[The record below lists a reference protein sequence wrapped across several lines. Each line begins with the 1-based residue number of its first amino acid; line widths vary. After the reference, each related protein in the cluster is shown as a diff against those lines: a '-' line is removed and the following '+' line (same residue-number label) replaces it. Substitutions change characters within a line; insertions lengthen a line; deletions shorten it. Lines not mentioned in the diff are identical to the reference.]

1 MKKKKFITAV
11 LLSFTLL
18 TSGCSIGGLN
28 SVINELH
35 GSLVGNSYT
44 IDTYDNYGNKTL
56 ETTGKKI
63 SITGNKIETV
73 SYDDTGKAIKG
84 YDLSSVITITIDGK
98 EIESCGDTC
107 IFMQDGLNPEVD
119 FTEEAIQSS
128 SAGLTDNAAVA
139 RYINKYKNYFGKS
152 RIVVDQIPAWPAY
165 HRIFRRQCILGNPGR
180 PPQDD
185 QADDRWKGS
194 LHTPC
199 QLPDHRQRPAVK
211 RVPKII
217 PVICTYY
224 FAEGFYDYVLALF
237 LLGRSMIF
245 AVKTP
250 LSQVKLLAPP
260 VFSAMWRTDWI
271 PIPLPVRLD
280 DWKISFFFRISPSKV
295 FSTWIRSR

>member
-107 IFMQDGLNPEVD
+107 NFH
-119 FTEEAIQSS
+119 A
-128 SAGLTDNAAVA
+128 
-139 RYINKYKNYFGKS
+139 
-152 RIVVDQIPAWPAY
+152 
-165 HRIFRRQCILGNPGR
+165 GR
-180 PPQDD
+180 PEPGGGFHRGSHPEQ
-185 QADDRWKGS
+185 QRW
-194 LHTPC
+194 PY
-199 QLPDHRQRPAVK
+199 RQRGSCPLHKQVQ
-211 RVPKII
+211 
-217 PVICTYY
+217 
-224 FAEGFYDYVLALF
+224 E
-237 LLGRSMIF
+237 LLQ
-245 AVKTP
+245 A
-250 LSQVKLLAPP
+250 
-260 VFSAMWRTDWI
+260 
-271 PIPLPVRLD
+271 
-280 DWKISFFFRISPSKV
+280 SPGS
-295 FSTWIRSR
+295 W

>member
-119 FTEEAIQSS
+119 FTEEAIQS
-128 SAGLTDNAAVA
+128 
-139 RYINKYKNYFGKS
+139 I
-152 RIVVDQIPAWPAY
+152 
-165 HRIFRRQCILGNPGR
+165 
-180 PPQDD
+180 
-185 QADDRWKGS
+185 
-194 LHTPC
+194 
-199 QLPDHRQRPAVK
+199 
-211 RVPKII
+211 
-217 PVICTYY
+217 
-224 FAEGFYDYVLALF
+224 
-237 LLGRSMIF
+237 
-245 AVKTP
+245 
-250 LSQVKLLAPP
+250 
-260 VFSAMWRTDWI
+260 
-271 PIPLPVRLD
+271 
-280 DWKISFFFRISPSKV
+280 
-295 FSTWIRSR
+295 

>member
-152 RIVVDQIPAWPAY
+152 RIVVIKSSLASLSPCISQA
-165 HRIFRRQCILGNPGR
+165 QCILGTRR
-180 PPQDD
+180 PPKMTKLMIDG
-185 QADDRWKGS
+185 KP
-194 LHTPC
+194 LLTPC
-199 QLPDHRQRPAVK
+199 N
-211 RVPKII
+211 
-217 PVICTYY
+217 Y
-224 FAEGFYDYVLALF
+224 
-237 LLGRSMIF
+237 
-245 AVKTP
+245 
-250 LSQVKLLAPP
+250 
-260 VFSAMWRTDWI
+260 
-271 PIPLPVRLD
+271 
-280 DWKISFFFRISPSKV
+280 
-295 FSTWIRSR
+295 RSRRQHLLL